1 MKVKKFQVLKR
12 SDKEQAL
19 DVEKIADSIFLAA
32 QDVGGTDQAL
42 AKEIALLV
50 VARITKHYGRLA
62 KVTTAEIG
70 DMVERVLLEKSH
82 YKTAKAYILNREKK
96 RQVEAAKHALG
107 VHDDVGLSLN
117 ALTVAREKYIRK
129 DESGEVI
136 ESVGEMFSRTAK
148 FLASAEKANN
158 RKKWQAEFEA
168 IMRDL
173 RFMPGGRTL
182 ANSGTPNNQLANCFV
197 MPMPDDIEGIFES
210 LKESSIL
217 KKYGGG
223 VGFTF
228 GHIRPKD
235 DRVSTTSGAA
245 CGPVALMQLVNDA
258 SDIYLQAGKRRSGN
272 MVTLPVSHPDI
283 IDFIHCK
290 ESGSNLPHINYSIAV
305 THKFMEAAK
314 NNESWELINPR
325 DGRVSARVSARGILE
340 EAARMAWKNGD
351 PGLIFVDEI
360 NKYNPTPHVG
370 VLETVNLCGEQPL
383 LSYEACNLG
392 SINLAVHVRENPKS
406 KITNPKQNQ
415 NARAQYPNGT
425 EVDWDKLKES
435 VELSVRML
443 DDVVSVCE
451 YPLNKVAEV
460 VRGNRKIGL
469 GVMGWADMLVKL
481 HIPYSSKC
489 ALELAEEVMGFVQK
503 VGWETS
509 AALGKEKGSFPNF
522 KGSIWEKRGYKHFR
536 NATVTTIAPT
546 GTISMMANASGGI
559 EPHFALAYF
568 RKSMG
573 QYTLPEVN
581 ADLVRAIKHV
591 NGLYSSELMDEIA
604 RSGSIQHI
612 ERIPK
617 EIRETYVTAMDL
629 RAEDH
634 VAMLA
639 AFQKYTD
646 NAVSKTINLPGSA
659 TVDDVIKVFYQAS
672 ELHCKGIT
680 VYRDGSREGQVL
692 NVGKSDN
699 QKTQLVGNSAGQRIS
714 QPVNQKD
721 NELGME
727 CPNCGG
733 KLVREEGCKK
743 CYSCGFS
750 VCG

>member
-50 VARITKHYGRLA
+50 VARITKHYGRIA

-107 VHDDVGLSLN
+107 VHDEVGLSLN
-117 ALTVAREKYIRK
+117 ALTVAKEKYIQK
-129 DESGEVI
+129 DLSGEVM

-148 FLASAEKANN
+148 FLASAEKPSN

-314 NNESWELINPR
+314 NNETWELINPR

-392 SINLAVHVRENPKS
+392 SINLAVHVAGSNGDS
-406 KITNPKQNQ
+406 K
-415 NARAQYPNGT
+415 
-425 EVDWDKLKES
+425 VDWNLLEET
-435 VELSVRML
+435 VRVAVRML

-451 YPLNKVAEV
+451 YPLTKVSEV

-469 GVMGWADMLVKL
+469 GVMGFADMLVKL
-481 HIPYSSKC
+481 HIPYNSKE
-489 ALELAEEVMGFVQK
+489 ALSLAEKLMKFVQK

-522 KGSIWEKRGYKHFR
+522 KGSLWQKRGYTHFR

-646 NAVSKTINLPGSA
+646 NAVSKTINLPSSA

-692 NVGKSDN
+692 NVGKVEKAESGSRVDKVEKGRAQN
-699 QKTQLVGNSAGQRIS
+699 DVVGS
-714 QPVNQKD
+714 
-721 NELGME
+721 E

-733 KLVREEGCKK
+733 KLAKEEGCKK
-743 CYSCGFS
+743 CYSCGFA

>member
-1 MKVKKFQVLKR
+1 MRSKKTKAAGNKLVVLKR
-12 SDKEQAL
+12 NEREQAL
-19 DVEKIADSIFLAA
+19 ELPKIADSIFLAA
-32 QDVGGTDQAL
+32 QDAGGTDRSL
-42 AKEIALLV
+42 AAQLGAEVLERLK
-50 VARITKHYGRLA
+50 KQYGRLTQ
-62 KVTTAEIG
+62 VTSAEIG

-96 RQVEAAKHALG
+96 RQVESAKHALG
-107 VHDDVGLSLN
+107 VHDEVGLTLN
-117 ALTVAREKYIRK
+117 ALTVAKEKYILK
-129 DESGEVI
+129 DESGEVA
-136 ESVGEMFSRTAK
+136 ETVGEMFRRTAK
-148 FLASAEKANN
+148 FLASSEKKD
-158 RKKWQAEFEA
+158 KKVWQEKFEMV
-168 IMRDL
+168 MREL

-197 MPMPDDIEGIFES
+197 MPMPDNIEGIFES

-235 DRVSTTSGAA
+235 DAVSTTSGAA
-245 CGPVALMQLVNDA
+245 CGPVALMQLINDA

-272 MVTLPVSHPDI
+272 MVSIPVSHPDI

-290 ESGSNLPHINYSIAV
+290 ESGLNLPHINYSIAL

-314 NNESWELINPR
+314 NNAEWELINPR
-325 DGRVSARVSARGILE
+325 TGQVTSRVSARGILE

-392 SINLAVHVRENPKS
+392 SINLAVHVAG
-406 KITNPKQNQ
+406 TN
-415 NARAQYPNGT
+415 GDSHI
-425 EVDWDKLKES
+425 DWDKLRES
-435 VELSVRML
+435 VEISVRML

-451 YPLNKVAEV
+451 YPLKKVAEV

-481 HIPYSSKC
+481 HIPYNSKE
-489 ALELAEEVMGFVQK
+489 ALDLAEKVMSFVRK
-503 VGWETS
+503 NGWETS
-509 AALGKEKGSFPNF
+509 AKLGKEKGSFPNF
-522 KGSIWEKRGYKHFR
+522 KGSLWQKRGYKHFR

-559 EPHFALAYF
+559 EPHFALAYY

-573 QYTLPEVN
+573 SYTLPEVN
-581 ADLVRAIKHV
+581 ADLVKAIKHV
-591 NGLYSSELMDEIA
+591 NGLYSPELMDEIA
-604 RSGSIQHI
+604 RLGSIQHI
-612 ERIPK
+612 EAIPK
-617 EIRETYVTAMDL
+617 EIRDVFITAMDL
-629 RAEDH
+629 TAGEH

-646 NAVSKTINLPGSA
+646 NAVSKTINLPNSA
-659 TVDDVIKVFYQAS
+659 TVDDVLDVFYLAS
-672 ELHCKGIT
+672 ELKCKGIT
-680 VYRDGSREGQVL
+680 VYRDGSRDIQVL
-692 NVGKSDN
+692 NVGKADKSDN
-699 QKTQLVGNSAGQRIS
+699 QNTQRVGKS
-714 QPVNQKD
+714 VNQKKD

-743 CYSCGFS
+743 CYGCGFA

>member
-1 MKVKKFQVLKR
+1 MKRKSQILKLKVLKR
-12 SDKEQAL
+12 NEREQVL
-19 DVEKIADSIFLAA
+19 EIEKIADSIFLAA
-32 QDVGGTDQAL
+32 QDVGGTDKKL
-42 AKEIALLV
+42 AEELAVEV
-50 VARITKHYGRLA
+50 VARLMKQYGRLN
-62 KVTTAEIG
+62 KVTSAEIG
-70 DMVERVLLEKSH
+70 DMVERLLLEKTH

-96 RQVEAAKHALG
+96 RQVESAKRALG
-107 VHDDVGLSLN
+107 VHDEVGLSLN
-117 ALTVAREKYIRK
+117 ALTVAKAKYILK
-129 DESGEVI
+129 DESGEVK
-136 ESVGEMFSRTAK
+136 ETVGEMFGRTAR
-148 FLASAEKANN
+148 FLASAE
-158 RKKWQAEFEA
+158 RKDKKLWEEKFETL
-168 IMRDL
+168 MREL

-235 DRVSTTSGAA
+235 DMVSTTSGAA

-290 ESGSNLPHINYSIAV
+290 ESGYNLPHINYSIAV

-314 NNESWELINPR
+314 NNEEWELINPR
-325 DGRVSARVSARGILE
+325 NGKVTARVSARGILE

-392 SINLAVHVRENPKS
+392 SINLAVHVKESQIKNSQIIKL
-406 KITNPKQNQ
+406 
-415 NARAQYPNGT
+415 

-435 VELSVRML
+435 VELAVRML

-451 YPLNKVAEV
+451 YPLKKVAEV

-481 HIPYSSKC
+481 HIPYSSKR
-489 ALELAEEVMGFVQK
+489 ALELAEEVMSFVQK

-509 AALGKEKGSFPNF
+509 AKLGKEKGSFPNF
-522 KGSIWEKRGYKHFR
+522 KGSIWQKRGYKHFR

-546 GTISMMANASGGI
+546 GTISMMTNASGGI
-559 EPHFALAYF
+559 EPHFALAYY

-591 NGLYSSELMDEIA
+591 NGLYSAELMEEIA
-604 RSGSIQHI
+604 RRGSIQHI
-612 ERIPK
+612 ASIPK
-617 EIRETYVTAMDL
+617 EIREVFVTAMDL
-629 RAEDH
+629 EPSQH
-634 VAMLA
+634 VEMLA

-646 NAVSKTINLPGSA
+646 NAVSKTINLPNSA
-659 TVDDVIKVFYQAS
+659 TVDDVLAVFYQAA
-672 ELHCKGIT
+672 ERHCKGIT
-680 VYRDGSREGQVL
+680 VYRDGSRDIQVL
-692 NVGKSDN
+692 NVGSANIEAKSDKSKVVKEV
-699 QKTQLVGNSAGQRIS
+699 QKS
-714 QPVNQKD
+714 

-743 CYSCGFS
+743 CYGCGFA

>member
-129 DESGEVI
+129 DESGEVM

-158 RKKWQAEFEA
+158 RKKWQTEFEV

-314 NNESWELINPR
+314 NNENWELINPR

-392 SINLAVHVRENPKS
+392 SINLAVHVAGSNGDS
-406 KITNPKQNQ
+406 K
-415 NARAQYPNGT
+415 
-425 EVDWDKLKES
+425 VDWNLLEET
-435 VELSVRML
+435 VRVAVRML

-451 YPLNKVAEV
+451 YPLTKVSEV

-469 GVMGWADMLVKL
+469 GVMGFADMLVKL
-481 HIPYSSKC
+481 HIPYNSKE
-489 ALELAEEVMGFVQK
+489 ALSLAEKLMKFVQK

-522 KGSIWEKRGYKHFR
+522 KGSLWQKRGYKHFR

-617 EIRETYVTAMDL
+617 EIRETFVTAMDL

-692 NVGKSDN
+692 NVGKVEKAESGSRIDKVEKGRAQN
-699 QKTQLVGNSAGQRIS
+699 DVVGS
-714 QPVNQKD
+714 
-721 NELGME
+721 E

-733 KLVREEGCKK
+733 KLAKEEGCKK
-743 CYSCGFS
+743 CYSCGFA

>member
-1 MKVKKFQVLKR
+1 
-12 SDKEQAL
+12 
-19 DVEKIADSIFLAA
+19 IFLAA
-32 QDVGGTDQAL
+32 QDAGGTDRSL
-42 AKEIALLV
+42 ADQLGSEILERL
-50 VARITKHYGRLA
+50 KKQYGRLSQ
-62 KVTTAEIG
+62 VTSAEIG

-96 RQVEAAKHALG
+96 RQVESAKHALG
-107 VHDDVGLSLN
+107 VHDEVGLTLN
-117 ALTVAREKYIRK
+117 ALTVAKEKYILK
-129 DESGEVI
+129 DESGEVA
-136 ESVGEMFSRTAK
+136 ETVGEMFARTAK
-148 FLASAEKANN
+148 FLASCEKKD
-158 RKKWQAEFEA
+158 KKVWQDKFEMV
-168 IMRDL
+168 MREL

-235 DRVSTTSGAA
+235 DAVSTTSGAA
-245 CGPVALMQLVNDA
+245 CGPVALMQLINDA

-272 MVTLPVSHPDI
+272 MVSIPVSHPDI

-290 ESGSNLPHINYSIAV
+290 ESGLNLPHINYSIAL

-314 NNESWELINPR
+314 NNAEWELINPR
-325 DGRVSARVSARGILE
+325 TGQVTSRVSARGILE

-392 SINLAVHVRENPKS
+392 SINLAVHVS
-406 KITNPKQNQ
+406 GTNGDS
-415 NARAQYPNGT
+415 R
-425 EVDWDKLKES
+425 VDWDRLKES
-435 VELSVRML
+435 VEIAVRML

-451 YPLNKVAEV
+451 YPLKKVAEV

-481 HIPYSSKC
+481 HIPYNSKE
-489 ALELAEEVMGFVQK
+489 ALELAEKVMSFVQK
-503 VGWETS
+503 NGWETS
-509 AALGKEKGSFPNF
+509 AKLGREKGSFPNF
-522 KGSIWEKRGYKHFR
+522 KGSLWQKRGYKHFR

-559 EPHFALAYF
+559 EPHFALAYY

-591 NGLYSSELMDEIA
+591 NGLYSPELMDEIA
-604 RSGSIQHI
+604 RLGSIQHI
-612 ERIPK
+612 EAIPK
-617 EIRETYVTAMDL
+617 EIRDVFITAMDL
-629 RAEDH
+629 TASEH

-646 NAVSKTINLPGSA
+646 NAVSKTINLPNSA
-659 TVDDVIKVFYQAS
+659 TVDDVLDVFYLAS
-672 ELHCKGIT
+672 DLNCKGIT
-680 VYRDGSREGQVL
+680 VYRDGSRDVQVL
-692 NVGKSDN
+692 NVGKSDS
-699 QKTQLVGNSAGQRIS
+699 QKVSKSAIQQVSKPVS
-714 QPVNQKD
+714 QKQND
-721 NELGME
+721 LGME

-743 CYSCGFS
+743 CYSCGFA

>member
-1 MKVKKFQVLKR
+1 MRSKKIKGESNKLVVLKR
-12 SDKEQAL
+12 NEREQAL
-19 DVEKIADSIFLAA
+19 EVPKIADSIFLAA
-32 QDVGGTDQAL
+32 QDAGGTDKRL
-42 AKEIALLV
+42 AEELATEVIERLK
-50 VARITKHYGRLA
+50 KQYGRLA
-62 KVTTAEIG
+62 QVTSAEIG

-96 RQVEAAKHALG
+96 RQVESAKHALG
-107 VHDDVGLSLN
+107 VHDEVGLSLN
-117 ALTVAREKYIRK
+117 ALTVAKEKYILK
-129 DESGEVI
+129 DESGEVA

-148 FLASAEKANN
+148 FLASAEKKD
-158 RKKWQAEFEA
+158 KKVWQEKFKMV
-168 IMRDL
+168 MREL

-235 DRVSTTSGAA
+235 DTVSTTSGAA

-290 ESGSNLPHINYSIAV
+290 ESGYNLPHINYSIAL
-305 THKFMEAAK
+305 TRKFMEAAK
-314 NNESWELINPR
+314 NNEEWELINPR

-392 SINLAVHVRENPKS
+392 SINLAVHVTTRVDPS
-406 KITNPKQNQ
+406 HTNSRKGSTL
-415 NARAQYPNGT
+415 ADRA
-425 EVDWDKLKES
+425 EIDWDKLKES
-435 VELSVRML
+435 VEIAVRML

-451 YPLNKVAEV
+451 YPLKKVAEV

-481 HIPYSSKC
+481 HIPYNSKE
-489 ALELAEEVMGFVQK
+489 ALELAEKVMSFVQK
-503 VGWETS
+503 TGWETS
-509 AALGKEKGSFPNF
+509 AKLGKEKGSFPNF
-522 KGSIWEKRGYKHFR
+522 KGSLWEKRGYKHFR

-581 ADLVRAIKHV
+581 TDLVRAIKHV
-591 NGLYSSELMDEIA
+591 NGLYSTELMDEIA
-604 RSGSIQHI
+604 RLGSIQHI
-612 ERIPK
+612 ANIPK
-617 EIRETYVTAMDL
+617 EIRDVFVTAMDL
-629 RAEDH
+629 TPSEH
-634 VAMLA
+634 
-639 AFQKYTD
+639 
-646 NAVSKTINLPGSA
+646 AVPMIQS
-659 TVDDVIKVFYQAS
+659 
-672 ELHCKGIT
+672 CK
-680 VYRDGSREGQVL
+680 Q
-692 NVGKSDN
+692 
-699 QKTQLVGNSAGQRIS
+699 
-714 QPVNQKD
+714 
-721 NELGME
+721 
-727 CPNCGG
+727 
-733 KLVREEGCKK
+733 
-743 CYSCGFS
+743 
-750 VCG
+750 